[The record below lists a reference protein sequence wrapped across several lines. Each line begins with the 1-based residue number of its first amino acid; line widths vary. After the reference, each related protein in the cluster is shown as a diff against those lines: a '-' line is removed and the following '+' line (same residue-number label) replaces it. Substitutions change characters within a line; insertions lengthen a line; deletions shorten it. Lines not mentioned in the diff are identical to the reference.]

1 MTKYRL
7 QAVLF
12 VMVAFMLGCNE
23 YMIVGVLPDIKGEFG
38 TPLATLG
45 YLVTVFAGV
54 YALLTPVLTTIA
66 SLPFYAKVSTWAL
79 LTPVLT
85 TIASRF
91 RRYDIL
97 LVYMAI
103 FLVGNTW
110 TALAGGFWSLLL
122 SRILTA
128 SVSGAIISLVL
139 ILAAQLA
146 PREKRA
152 GLVSWVFAGFS
163 IASIIGIPIGT
174 MISTTFSWHDSFWMV
189 TGIATLV
196 LIGLALLVPREDTA
210 TKGSLLAQF
219 SLLKDARILL
229 GVGLVVSV
237 CAGQYTFYTYIRPL
251 LSTMMGFSIST
262 LNWILLGMGVAF
274 IIGNKFGGYLADMG
288 GIKQLPHIYFMMTC
302 LLLMMTPLF
311 HFPWLDVLA
320 IALICVAIA
329 CYGASTQLMFLDIAE
344 RDYPQSLE
352 LASSLNSIFANIGI
366 SLGSFTAAE
375 TVGFLGL
382 THVGNVGAVYGVLAV
397 LAALFLRRRY
407 QSAQY

>member
-54 YALLTPVLTTIA
+54 YALLTPA
-66 SLPFYAKVSTWAL
+66 
-79 LTPVLT
+79 LT

-251 LSTMMGFSIST
+251 LSTMMGFSIGT

-288 GIKQLPHIYFMMTC
+288 GIKQLHHIYFMMTC
-302 LLLMMTPLF
+302 LLLMMAPLF